1 MSREGGN
8 GCERAVGARGRIQED
23 ALRLAYMVLSLLP
36 ILALVALAWFVVR
49 AISVRVVW
57 RGTGGRPL
65 DDKTA

>member
-1 MSREGGN
+1 LRAGRGGPWT
-8 GCERAVGARGRIQED
+8 IQED
-23 ALRLAYMVLSLLP
+23 ALRLAYMMLSLLP
-36 ILALVALAWFVVR
+36 ALALVALAWFVVR